1 MININ
6 ELILEYI
13 KLFKEHFPFI
23 KHEHFFNSVLCLDT
37 LSDYAWTYEY
47 KKSVIINH
55 LALKNVQQEYTDDR
69 LKTLII
75 GSNIDLH
82 FTQVKA
88 LEQLVKTLKNYGKEK
103 L

>member
-1 MININ
+1 MIDIN
-6 ELILEYI
+6 KLILEYV
-13 KLFKEHFPFI
+13 KLFKENFALI

-55 LALKNVQQEYTDDR
+55 IALKNVQREYDDNT
-69 LKTLII
+69 LKALIS

-82 FTQVKA
+82 FTQIKA